1 MARPGRWPCRSPGPS
16 ACCTPNSKSSSR
28 SCRSSGVRAL
38 SSGERTPARTT
49 ETAQRQNK
57 TGGAWPPVLRLDYA
71 ESSVVDQL
79 QELIE
84 DAGALVRGDRR
95 RLHAAHQVPA
105 APRLAGRVIFLDDR
119 LGGLDGGH
127 LGEVVAAHE
136 LGPQLDQRLLVVP
149 AFGILL

>member
-38 SSGERTPARTT
+38 SSGERTRARAT

-84 DAGALVRGDRR
+84 DAGALVRRDRR

-105 APRLAGRVIFLDDR
+105 TPGLAGRVVFLHDR
-119 LGGLDGGH
+119 LVVLER
-127 LGEVVAAHE
+127 LPLREV
-136 LGPQLDQRLLVVP
+136 LP
-149 AFGILL
+149 ATPPRRPHSPRPFSLSPLHI

>member
-49 ETAQRQNK
+49 ETAQRQNR

-79 QELIE
+79 QQLVEH
-84 DAGALVRGDRR
+84 AGALVRRDRR

-105 APRLAGRVIFLDDR
+105 APRLAGCVVFLDDR
-119 LGGLDGGH
+119 LVVLEGVH
-127 LGEVVAAHE
+127 LGEVVAADE
-136 LGPQLDQRLLVVP
+136 LSEQHDQRL
-149 AFGILL
+149 FGVARIHLLL